1 MLEQLARYDTKLRQL
16 EQKDRRRR
24 LCAEA
29 GIDFSSNDYLGLASC
44 PRMAA
49 GTMAA
54 LERGV
59 PLGAGGSRLL
69 RGNHEEHE
77 ALEAEAAA
85 FFGSE
90 RVLYFGSGYVA
101 NLAVLSTL
109 PLRGDL
115 VLHDALIHASA
126 RAGIKAGRA
135 EAVAV
140 RHNDVEACEEAIRRW
155 RQGGGGIGTP
165 WIVVESLYSMDGDRA
180 PLQDL
185 MAVADRH
192 DGFLFVDEAH
202 ASGVWGPD
210 GRGFAA
216 DFEGREN
223 VLVLH
228 TCGKALGVSGAFV
241 AGSAVLLDYLVN
253 HAKPFIYSTAPSPL
267 QAASLRDVLRILRD
281 EPERRR
287 RLHHLVHL
295 ADRLSTDLLGT
306 SSGSQIHPFVVGSN
320 GRAIRLADRLRQD
333 GFDVRAIRPP
343 TVPAGTARLRI
354 SITCNVE
361 EEDVR
366 SLFNHLAVARME
378 ISS

>member
-29 GIDFSSNDYLGLASC
+29 GVDFSSNDYLGLAAC
-44 PRMAA
+44 PRLAA
-49 GTMAA
+49 ATMAA

-90 RVLYFGSGYVA
+90 RALYFGSGYAA

-109 PLRGDL
+109 PQRGDL
-115 VLHDALIHASA
+115 VLYDALIHASA
-126 RAGIKAGRA
+126 HAGLKAGRA

-140 RHNDVEACEEAIRRW
+140 RHNDADACEEAIRRW
-155 RQGGGGIGTP
+155 RQGGGIGTL
-165 WIVVESLYSMDGDRA
+165 WIVVESLYSMDGDQA

-185 MAVADRH
+185 MAIADRH
-192 DGFLFVDEAH
+192 HGFLLVDEAH
-202 ASGVWGPD
+202 ASGVWGPG
-210 GRGFAA
+210 GRGLAA
-216 DFEGREN
+216 DLEGREN

-228 TCGKALGVSGAFV
+228 TCGKALGVSGAV
-241 AGSAVLLDYLVN
+241 IAGSAILLDYLVN

-267 QAASLRDVLRILRD
+267 QAASLREALRILRE
-281 EPERRR
+281 EPERRQ
-287 RLHHLVHL
+287 RLHRLVRL
-295 ADRLSTDLLGT
+295 ADGLSAGLLGA
-306 SSGSQIHPFVVGSN
+306 SSGSQIQPVVVGSN
-320 GRAIRLADRLRQD
+320 GRAVALAERLRRD

-354 SITCNVE
+354 SITCNVKE
-361 EEDVR
+361 DDVR
-366 SLFNHLAVARME
+366 ALFDHLAAALAE

>member
-1 MLEQLARYDTKLRQL
+1 MLEQLARYDAKLRQL

-29 GIDFSSNDYLGLASC
+29 GIDFSSNDYLGLAAS
-44 PRMAA
+44 PRLAA
-49 GTMAA
+49 ATMAA

-90 RVLYFGSGYVA
+90 RALYFGSGYAA

-109 PLRGDL
+109 PQRGDL
-115 VLHDALIHASA
+115 VLHDILIHASA
-126 RAGIKAGRA
+126 HAGLKAGRA
-135 EAVAV
+135 EAVTV
-140 RHNDVEACEEAIRRW
+140 RHNDAEACEEAIRRW
-155 RQGGGGIGTP
+155 RHGGGIGTP
-165 WIVVESLYSMDGDRA
+165 WIVVESLYSMDGDQA
-180 PLQDL
+180 PLHDL
-185 MAVADRH
+185 MAIADRH

-210 GRGFAA
+210 GRGFAT

-223 VLVLH
+223 VLILH

-241 AGSAVLLDYLVN
+241 AGSSVLLDYLVN

-267 QAASLRDVLRILRD
+267 QAASLREILTILRD
-281 EPERRR
+281 EPERRQH
-287 RLHHLVHL
+287 LHRLVHL
-295 ADRLSTDLLGT
+295 ADGLSAGLLGA
-306 SSGSQIHPFVVGSN
+306 SSGSQIQPVVVGSN
-320 GRAIRLADRLRQD
+320 GRAVALAERLRRD

-343 TVPAGTARLRI
+343 TVPTGTARLRI
-354 SITCNVE
+354 SITCNVKE
-361 EEDVR
+361 DDVR
-366 SLFNHLAVARME
+366 ALFDHLAAALAE

>member
-29 GIDFSSNDYLGLASC
+29 GVDFSSNDYLGLAAC
-44 PRMAA
+44 PRLAA
-49 GTMAA
+49 ATMAA

-90 RVLYFGSGYVA
+90 RVLYFGSGYVS

-109 PLRGDL
+109 PQRGDL
-115 VLHDALIHASA
+115 VLHDALVHASA
-126 RAGIKAGRA
+126 HAGIKAGRA
-135 EAVAV
+135 EATAI
-140 RHNDVEACEEAIRRW
+140 RHNDAEACEEKIRRW
-155 RQGGGGIGTP
+155 RQGGGIGTP

-192 DGFLFVDEAH
+192 HGFLFVDEAH

-210 GRGFAA
+210 GRGLAA
-216 DFEGREN
+216 DLDGREN
-223 VLVLH
+223 VVVLH
-228 TCGKALGVSGAFV
+228 TCGKTLGVSGAFV
-241 AGSAVLLDYLVN
+241 AGSPVLLDYLVN

-267 QAASLRDVLRILRD
+267 QAASLREALTILRN
-281 EPERRR
+281 EPERRL
-287 RLHHLVHL
+287 RLHHLIRV
-295 ADRLSTDLLGT
+295 ADDLSNDLLDR
-306 SSGSQIHPFVVGSN
+306 SSGSQIQPIVVGSN
-320 GRAIRLADRLRQD
+320 GRAVKLAARLRRC

-343 TVPAGTARLRI
+343 TVPIGTARLRI

-366 SLFNHLAVARME
+366 SLFDHLAAELAE

>member
-29 GIDFSSNDYLGLASC
+29 GVDFSSNDYLGLAAC
-44 PRMAA
+44 PRLAA
-49 GTMAA
+49 ATMAA

-90 RVLYFGSGYVA
+90 RALYFGSGYAA

-109 PLRGDL
+109 PQRGDL
-115 VLHDALIHASA
+115 VLYDALIHASA
-126 RAGIKAGRA
+126 HAGLKAGRA
-135 EAVAV
+135 EGVAV
-140 RHNDVEACEEAIRRW
+140 RHNDAEACEEAIRRW
-155 RQGGGGIGTP
+155 RQGGGIGTP

-210 GRGFAA
+210 GRGFAT

-228 TCGKALGVSGAFV
+228 TCGKALGGSGALV
-241 AGSAVLLDYLVN
+241 AGSGILIDYLVN

-267 QAASLRDVLRILRD
+267 QAASLREALRILRE
-281 EPERRR
+281 EPERRQ
-287 RLHHLVHL
+287 RLHRLVRL
-295 ADRLSTDLLGT
+295 ADGLSAGLLGA
-306 SSGSQIHPFVVGSN
+306 SSGSQIQPVVVGSN
-320 GRAIRLADRLRQD
+320 GRAVALAERLRRD

-354 SITCNVE
+354 SITCNVKE
-361 EEDVR
+361 DDVR
-366 SLFNHLAVARME
+366 ALFDHLAAALAE

>member
-90 RVLYFGSGYVA
+90 RVLYFGSGYAA

-109 PLRGDL
+109 PQRGDL
-115 VLHDALIHASA
+115 VLHDVLIHASA
-126 RAGIKAGRA
+126 HAGVKAGRA
-135 EAVAV
+135 EAMAV
-140 RHNDVEACEEAIRRW
+140 RHNDAEACEEAIRRW
-155 RQGGGGIGTP
+155 RQGGGIGTP

-216 DFEGREN
+216 DIEGREN

-228 TCGKALGVSGAFV
+228 TCGKAFGMSGAFV

-267 QAASLRDVLRILRD
+267 QAASLREVLRILRD

-306 SSGSQIHPFVVGSN
+306 SSGSQIQPVVVGSN

-343 TVPAGTARLRI
+343 TVPAGTARLRV

-361 EEDVR
+361 EEEVR
-366 SLFNHLAVARME
+366 SLFNHLAVALME

>member
-29 GIDFSSNDYLGLASC
+29 GVDFSSNDYLGLAAC
-44 PRMAA
+44 PRLAA
-49 GTMAA
+49 AAIAA

-77 ALEAEAAA
+77 ALEVEAAA

-90 RVLYFGSGYVA
+90 RALYFGSGYAA

-109 PLRGDL
+109 PQRGDL
-115 VLHDALIHASA
+115 LLHDILIHASA
-126 RAGIKAGRA
+126 HAGLKAGRA

-140 RHNDVEACEEAIRRW
+140 RHNDAEACEEAIRRW
-155 RQGGGGIGTP
+155 RQGGGIGTP

-210 GRGFAA
+210 GRGFAT

-223 VLVLH
+223 VLILH

-241 AGSAVLLDYLVN
+241 AGSSVLLDYLVN
-253 HAKPFIYSTAPSPL
+253 RAKPFIYSTAPSPL
-267 QAASLRDVLRILRD
+267 QAASLREALRILRE
-281 EPERRR
+281 EPERRQ
-287 RLHHLVHL
+287 RLHRLVRL
-295 ADRLSTDLLGT
+295 ADELSADLLGT
-306 SSGSQIHPFVVGSN
+306 SSGSQIQPVVVGSN
-320 GRAIRLADRLRQD
+320 GRAVALAARLRRD
-333 GFDVRAIRPP
+333 GFDARAIRPP

-354 SITCNVE
+354 SITCNVKE
-361 EEDVR
+361 DDVR
-366 SLFNHLAVARME
+366 ALFDHLAAALAE

>member
-1 MLEQLARYDTKLRQL
+1 MLAQLARYDARLQQL
-16 EQKDRRRR
+16 AQKDRGRQLSART
-24 LCAEA
+24 
-29 GIDFSSNDYLGLASC
+29 GVDFSSNDYLGLASC
-44 PRMAA
+44 PRLAA
-49 GTMAA
+49 GAMSA

-77 ALEAEAAA
+77 ALETEAAA
-85 FFGSE
+85 FFGGE
-90 RVLYFGSGYVA
+90 RALYFGNGYAA

-126 RAGIKAGRA
+126 HAGIKAGRA

-140 RHNDVEACEEAIRRW
+140 RHNDVEACEEAIRHW
-155 RQGGGGIGTP
+155 RQNGGLGTP
-165 WIVVESLYSMDGDRA
+165 WIAVESLYSMDGDRA

-210 GRGFAA
+210 GRGVAA
-216 DFEGREN
+216 DLEGREN

-228 TCGKALGVSGAFV
+228 TCGKALGMSGAFV

-267 QAASLRDVLRILRD
+267 QAASLREVLRILRD

-295 ADRLSTDLLGT
+295 ADGLSTDLLGT
-306 SSGSQIHPFVVGSN
+306 SSGSQIQPVVVGSN
-320 GRAIRLADRLRQD
+320 GRAIRLAERLRRD

-361 EEDVR
+361 EQDVR
-366 SLFNHLAVARME
+366 SLFDHLAVALME

>member
-1 MLEQLARYDTKLRQL
+1 MLEQLTRYDTKLRQL

-24 LCAEA
+24 LCANA

-90 RVLYFGSGYVA
+90 RVLYFGSGYAA

-109 PLRGDL
+109 PQRGDL

-126 RAGIKAGRA
+126 HAGIKAGRA
-135 EAVAV
+135 QAMAV
-140 RHNDVEACEEAIRRW
+140 RHNDAEACEEAIQRW
-155 RQGGGGIGTP
+155 RQGGGIGTP

-185 MAVADRH
+185 LAVADRH

-202 ASGVWGPD
+202 ASGVWGLD

-216 DFEGREN
+216 GLEGREN

-228 TCGKALGVSGAFV
+228 TCGKALGMSGAFV
-241 AGSAVLLDYLVN
+241 AADAVLLDYLVN

-267 QAASLRDVLRILRD
+267 QAASLREVLRILRD
-281 EPERRR
+281 EPERRQ
-287 RLHHLVHL
+287 RLHRLIHL
-295 ADRLSTDLLGT
+295 ADQLSAGLLGT
-306 SSGSQIHPFVVGSN
+306 SSGSQIQPVVVGSN
-320 GRAIRLADRLRQD
+320 GRAVRLADRLRRD

-354 SITCNVE
+354 SITCNVDE
-361 EEDVR
+361 DDVR
-366 SLFNHLAVARME
+366 SLFDHLAVALAE

>member
-1 MLEQLARYDTKLRQL
+1 MLEQLARYDAKLRQL

-29 GIDFSSNDYLGLASC
+29 GIDFSSNDYLGLAAS
-44 PRMAA
+44 PRLAA
-49 GTMAA
+49 ATMAA

-90 RVLYFGSGYVA
+90 RALYFGSGYAA

-109 PLRGDL
+109 PQRGDL
-115 VLHDALIHASA
+115 VLHDILIHASA
-126 RAGIKAGRA
+126 HAGLKAGRA

-140 RHNDVEACEEAIRRW
+140 RHNDAEACEEAIRRW
-155 RQGGGGIGTP
+155 RHGGGIGTP
-165 WIVVESLYSMDGDRA
+165 WIVVESLYSMDGDQA

-185 MAVADRH
+185 MAIADRH

-210 GRGFAA
+210 GRGFAT

-223 VLVLH
+223 VLILH

-241 AGSAVLLDYLVN
+241 AGSSVLLDYLVN

-267 QAASLRDVLRILRD
+267 QAASLREVLTILRD
-281 EPERRR
+281 EPERRQH
-287 RLHHLVHL
+287 LHRLVHL
-295 ADRLSTDLLGT
+295 TDGLSAGLLGA
-306 SSGSQIHPFVVGSN
+306 SSGSQIQPVVVGSN
-320 GRAIRLADRLRQD
+320 GRAVALAERLRQD

-343 TVPAGTARLRI
+343 TVPTGTARLRI
-354 SITCNVE
+354 SITCNVKE
-361 EEDVR
+361 DDVR
-366 SLFNHLAVARME
+366 ALFDHLAAALAE
-378 ISS
+378 ISL

>member
-135 EAVAV
+135 EAMAV
-140 RHNDVEACEEAIRRW
+140 RHNDAEACEEAIRRW
-155 RQGGGGIGTP
+155 RQGGGIGTP

-267 QAASLRDVLRILRD
+267 QAASLREVLRILRD
-281 EPERRR
+281 EPKRRR

-295 ADRLSTDLLGT
+295 ADGLSTDLLGT
-306 SSGSQIHPFVVGSN
+306 SSGSQIQPVVVGSN
-320 GRAIRLADRLRQD
+320 GRAIRLADRLRRD

-361 EEDVR
+361 EEEVR
-366 SLFNHLAVARME
+366 SLFDHLAVALME

>member
-24 LCAEA
+24 LCAET

-90 RVLYFGSGYVA
+90 RVLYFGSGYAA

-109 PLRGDL
+109 PQRGDL
-115 VLHDALIHASA
+115 VLHDVLIHASA
-126 RAGIKAGRA
+126 HAGVKAGRA
-135 EAVAV
+135 EAMAV
-140 RHNDVEACEEAIRRW
+140 RHNDAEACEEAIRRW
-155 RQGGGGIGTP
+155 RQGGGIGTP

-202 ASGVWGPD
+202 ASGVWGPN
-210 GRGFAA
+210 GRGLAA

-267 QAASLRDVLRILRD
+267 QAASLREVLRILRD

-287 RLHHLVHL
+287 RLHHLVRL
-295 ADRLSTDLLGT
+295 ADGLSTDLLGT
-306 SSGSQIHPFVVGSN
+306 SSGSQIQPVVVGSN

-366 SLFNHLAVARME
+366 SLFDHLVVALME